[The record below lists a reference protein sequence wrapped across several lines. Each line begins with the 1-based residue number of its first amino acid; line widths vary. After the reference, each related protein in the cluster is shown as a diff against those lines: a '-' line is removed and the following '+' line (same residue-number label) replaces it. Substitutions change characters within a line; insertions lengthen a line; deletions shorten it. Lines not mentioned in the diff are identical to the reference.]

1 MNPPPRRS
9 DDPNVMRVY
18 FFGTSPFAV
27 PTLDALHAAKDSHTI
42 LGVVTQPDR
51 PSGRGMKLQFSPV
64 KQRALELGY
73 TVLQPERVRR
83 KPFPAEIA
91 ELAPDALVVV
101 SFGQIIPGK
110 MLEQPRFG
118 GINVHAS
125 LLPRWRGAAPIH
137 HAILAGDSETGV
149 ATMQMETTL
158 DTGPVYLEARE
169 SIRPDDTVATLE
181 ARLAALGGPLLVE
194 TLDRLERGDLSPIVQ
209 SEAGMV
215 YASPVTR
222 GTGFL
227 DPVLQPAVVLER
239 QVRGTAPR
247 PGAFMVV
254 GGKTLKVL
262 EARVQAASPSSN
274 PGTVLQVDKSG
285 VAIATT
291 LANLILLRVQPENK
305 GPMNASDW
313 ARGARIAVGDP
324 AHAPVTPLA

>member
-1 MNPPPRRS
+1 
-9 DDPNVMRVY
+9 MRVY

-27 PTLDALHAAKDSHTI
+27 PTLESLHAASDRHTI

-51 PSGRGMKLQFSPV
+51 PSGRGLKLQVSPV

-91 ELAPDALVVV
+91 EMAPDALVVV

-137 HAILAGDSETGV
+137 HAILAGDFETGI

-169 SIRPDDTVATLE
+169 PIRPDDTVATLE

-194 TLDRLERGDLSPIVQ
+194 TLDRLERGDLSPTVQ
-209 SEAGMV
+209 SDEGMV

-222 GTGFL
+222 ETGFL

-247 PGAFMVV
+247 PGAFIVV

-262 EARVQAASPSSN
+262 EARVEATPASSD
-274 PGTVLQVDKSG
+274 PGTVLRIDKEG
-285 VAIATT
+285 VAVTT
-291 LANLILLRVQPENK
+291 PQGSLVLLRVQPENK
-305 GPMNASDW
+305 GAMNASDW

-324 AHAPVTPLA
+324 AHAPTA